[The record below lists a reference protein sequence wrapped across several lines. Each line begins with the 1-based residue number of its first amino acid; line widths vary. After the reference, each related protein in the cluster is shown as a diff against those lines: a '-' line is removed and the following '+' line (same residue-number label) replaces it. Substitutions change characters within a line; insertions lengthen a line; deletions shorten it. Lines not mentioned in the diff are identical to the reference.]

1 MSMMKKKLIVF
12 IKVMQYITISKII
25 TQMDIQS
32 KKKSFNVKIVEKEII
47 PYIEDI
53 LVEHV

>member
-53 LVEHV
+53 VEHV